1 MVEITELN
9 REPAS
14 TVSTL
19 TATTEVTSPSVTAD
33 ALEATGSVTAN
44 GTEYA
49 GTFATENDL
58 PDPSNFPVGA
68 EATVESDPDNETSV
82 YKLVDE

>member
-33 ALEATGSVTAN
+33 ALEATDVLNAPKYPTRSDV
-44 GTEYA
+44 
-49 GTFATENDL
+49 
-58 PDPSNFPVGA
+58 PDKEGIYRVADVDGEGNFGIIA
-68 EATVESDPDNETSV
+68 RDI
-82 YKLVDE
+82 